1 MYSHNQKQDVPV
13 VVELTADIPWNL
25 NFPSYVF
32 KATEYFHVC
41 VFSSSMVLRVV
52 L

>member
-1 MYSHNQKQDVPV
+1 MYSHSQKQDVPV
-13 VVELTADIPWNL
+13 VVELTADILWNL

-41 VFSSSMVLRVV
+41 VV
-52 L
+52 